1 MRLHP
6 VSASDIDD
14 LVLLDSDPEVM
25 RHVSGGLP
33 TARAEIT
40 DWVLP
45 RAQSHLRSARGG
57 LWVARHRQ
65 SGRFLGWVS
74 LRHPRHSS
82 RSELE
87 LSYRLARRWWG
98 RGLATE
104 AADALIAVA
113 FGTMGAERIF
123 ATTTAANIGS
133 RRVMEKLGMF
143 VTWVAVPADDAD
155 PDLAE
160 VEYEL
165 ARVHWELGK
174 APTIPIRR
182 IVTDRRAPGGR
193 HRLATTSEFTFIATG
208 AG

>member
-1 MRLHP
+1 
-6 VSASDIDD
+6 
-14 LVLLDSDPEVM
+14 
-25 RHVSGGLP
+25 
-33 TARAEIT
+33 
-40 DWVLP
+40 
-45 RAQSHLRSARGG
+45 
-57 LWVARHRQ
+57 
-65 SGRFLGWVS
+65 
-74 LRHPRHSS
+74 
-82 RSELE
+82 
-87 LSYRLARRWWG
+87 
-98 RGLATE
+98 
-104 AADALIAVA
+104 VA

-165 ARVHWELGK
+165 ARVHWELGQ